1 MKYIDIQLT
10 DKELWEQFQAKYQ
23 AGEYADALALLQKPN
38 QNNEAYVWEKYDIS
52 GSYVVSETVISENGM
67 GKNPVMPDDAD
78 LSVKYTAYELNSET
92 GVFTLL
98 EPDEN
103 AGSPLYYPSPSPN
116 KIYAAFDSGTH
127 GSYVDIYKWAVYSYE
142 SVVGDP
148 VKGST
153 YYGTV
158 ISEDEAAYPANGE
171 QDGYWY
177 VLVGEA
183 TVGGYSGYK
192 GLIAEALN
200 TLTDYI
206 VWVENPHGSTFN
218 TDKPPVQANQPT
230 QTTGQ
235 LWFQVTN

>member
-10 DKELWEQFQAKYQ
+10 DKELWAQFQAKYQ
-23 AGEYADALALLQKPN
+23 AGEYADALSLLQTLTPN
-38 QNNEAYVWEKYDIS
+38 SKTYVWEKYDIS
-52 GSYVVSETVISENGM
+52 GTYIASETVISKNGM

-98 EPDEN
+98 EPNEN

-116 KIYAAFDSGTH
+116 KIYLATDAGTH
-127 GSYVDIYKWAVYSYE
+127 GSYVDIYKWNVYSYE
-142 SVVGDP
+142 SVLENP

-158 ISEDEAAYPANGE
+158 TSEDETTYPANGE

-177 VLVGEA
+177 VLVSEA
-183 TVGGYSGYK
+183 TEGGYK
-192 GLIAEALN
+192 GLIAKALN
-200 TLTDYI
+200 ALTDYI
-206 VWVENPHGSTFN
+206 VRVENLNDSTFKA
-218 TDKPPVQANQPT
+218 DRLPVQANQPT

-235 LWFQVTN
+235 MWFQVTN